1 MRNKIIKNL
10 NRGFSL
16 METLI
21 WVGIVGIFVG
31 IVGIAGVSYWDRARV
46 KAATQEMNVY
56 SAALLDYYDKNGSFP
71 TSDEGLKILLEQNY
85 IKQTKFLDPWKN
97 PYIYNATENGFTIK
111 SLGSDKKE
119 GGTGTKE
126 DIMVYEGD
134 SDQNGDDFE

>member
-1 MRNKIIKNL
+1 
-10 NRGFSL
+10 

-56 SAALLDYYDKNGSFP
+56 SSALLDFYDKDGKFP
-71 TSDEGLKILLEQNY
+71 TSDEGLKVLLDEDY
-85 IKQTKFLDPWKN
+85 IKKTDFLDPWKN
-97 PYIYNATENGFTIK
+97 PYIYTATENGFTIK

-119 GGTGTKE
+119 GGTGTKK

-134 SDQNGDDFE
+134 TEEIENNIE